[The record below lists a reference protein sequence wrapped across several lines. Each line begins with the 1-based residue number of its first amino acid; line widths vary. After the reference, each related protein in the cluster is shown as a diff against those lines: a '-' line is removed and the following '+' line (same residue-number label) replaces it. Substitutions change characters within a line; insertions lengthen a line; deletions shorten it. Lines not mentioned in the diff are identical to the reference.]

1 MTNDLG
7 GQQQQQQQP
16 KVGAKRL
23 FKCIKIN
30 LARFTLFASIG
41 FKSHTIMF
49 DMAGEKRLAK
59 SNDNRFLFH
68 LKFLMSK

>member
-7 GQQQQQQQP
+7 GQRQQQA
-16 KVGAKRL
+16 KSGAKRL
-23 FKCIKIN
+23 SKCKKK